1 MSLLSTLILD
11 AGEQPP
17 QTYDGKT
24 LSVSEVQGDSV
35 KHTYMPIGEEV
46 SEAEFN
52 ARFRSPTPMFNVRD
66 FFRQGNDRLKPVT
79 GGIEV
84 DKAKGQ
90 HYFIKRGMGTSSD
103 RDKEFIT
110 PFRNTKVNPNTGF
123 PDDPN
128 SPYSYQNLSLLKQ
141 DLNERYKGTPQNL
154 TTLEVDNQNYVVPLT
169 VQRDDGSFYAYNKDQ
184 AMSAFTDPLNQK
196 NIIPFGGEGYLAE
209 QFAGGIPTKL
219 SPEARKNIMNA
230 LIATQMQKTKQQG
243 ML

>member
-52 ARFRSPTPMFNVRD
+52 ARFRSPTPMFNVSD
-66 FFRQGNDRLKPVT
+66 FFRRRPSIKTDMAEGKR
-79 GGIEV
+79 
-84 DKAKGQ
+84 
-90 HYFIKRGMGTSSD
+90 YFMREGMGTPSD
-103 RDKEFIT
+103 RDKEFRT
-110 PFRNTKVNPNTGF
+110 
-123 PDDPN
+123 
-128 SPYSYQNLSLLKQ
+128 
-141 DLNERYKGTPQNL
+141 
-154 TTLEVDNQNYVVPLT
+154 
-169 VQRDDGSFYAYNKDQ
+169 
-184 AMSAFTDPLNQK
+184 
-196 NIIPFGGEGYLAE
+196 PFGGESYLAE

-219 SPEARKNIMNA
+219 TPEARQNIMNA
-230 LIATQMQKTKQQG
+230 LLATQMQKTKQG

>member
-52 ARFRSPTPMFNVRD
+52 ARFRNPTPMFNVRD
-66 FFRQGNDRLKPVT
+66 FFRQGRDRPEPIINYKPSDAPT
-79 GGIEV
+79 GGKTYIPS
-84 DKAKGQ
+84 
-90 HYFIKRGMGTSSD
+90 MGTPSE
-103 RDKEFIT
+103 REKELRT

-128 SPYSYQNLSLLKQ
+128 SPYSYENLMLLKQ
-141 DLNERYKGTPQNL
+141 DLNERYRGLPQNL

-169 VQRDDGSFYAYNKDQ
+169 VQRDDGSFYGYNRDQ

-196 NIIPFGGEGYLAE
+196 NIIPFGGESYLAE

-219 SPEARKNIMNA
+219 SPEARRNIMNA
-230 LIATQMQKTKQQG
+230 LLATQMQKTKQQG